1 MSPSPA
7 QKKTLQ
13 QKEKFHQALD
23 QQYTACIFDID
34 GTLTVR
40 GDEFIPA
47 FLQPRLAE
55 LSMSVPMAVCTARR
69 LQHAH
74 DKLAPLFVHAVDPVA
89 CQSNWMLVCENGAI
103 GYVFDPR
110 QKKYVE
116 CYREAYPYPEQLRQA
131 LFNHINN
138 QLRDKIGVS
147 FMNVISMVFRPP
159 WEGLTREDV
168 SRRSREIALAV
179 QREISPFDPKGLLM
193 VGDAG
198 IGVNVFPRYSN
209 KERGIDEFA
218 KSIASRRG
226 FKISR
231 EAREIVAIGDQPE
244 PLGNDELFLSGMYG
258 TPFTVGNT
266 HPENILPLPVFD
278 AEGNILT
285 GPEATLFLLQNLK
298 FRDDLGYR
306 S

>member
-1 MSPSPA
+1 MR
-7 QKKTLQ
+7 
-13 QKEKFHQALD
+13 

-47 FLQPRLAE
+47 FLQPKLAE

-74 DKLAPLFVHAVDPVA
+74 DKLAPLFVHAVDPLV
-89 CQSNWMLVCENGAI
+89 CQSNWMLICENGAI
-103 GYVFDPR
+103 GYVFDP
-110 QKKYVE
+110 QKKQYVE
-116 CYREAYPYPEQLRQA
+116 SYREAYPYPEQLREA
-131 LFNHINN
+131 LFNHINK
-138 QLRDKIGVS
+138 QLHDKIGVS

-159 WEGLTREDV
+159 WEGLTREEV

-179 QREISPFDPKGLLM
+179 QREIAPFDPKGLLM

-198 IGVNVFPRYSN
+198 IGVNIFPRYSN

-218 KSIASRRG
+218 KSIATRHG

-231 EAREIVAIGDQPE
+231 EAREIVAVGDQPE
-244 PLGNDELFLSGMYG
+244 PLGNDELFLSGIYG

-278 AEGNILT
+278 GNGNVLT
-285 GPEATLFLLQNLK
+285 GPEATLFLLQNLR
-298 FRDDLGYR
+298 FRDDLGFR